1 MLHRPGDPDWDAV
14 KSWFY
19 AALVGTDQRPGDPV
33 ARQAE
38 HSLDTPDRV
47 IVETIA
53 NLILSFDFNK
63 LRPGT

>member
-1 MLHRPGDPDWDAV
+1 
-14 KSWFY
+14 
-19 AALVGTDQRPGDPV
+19 LVGTDQRPGDPV

-38 HSLDTPDRV
+38 RSLDTPDRV

-53 NLILSFDFNK
+53 KLILSFDINK